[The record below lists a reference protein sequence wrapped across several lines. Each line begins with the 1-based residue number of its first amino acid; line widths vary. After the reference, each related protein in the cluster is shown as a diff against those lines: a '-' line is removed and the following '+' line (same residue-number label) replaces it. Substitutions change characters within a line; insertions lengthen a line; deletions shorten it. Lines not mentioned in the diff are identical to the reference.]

1 MLRRTWFALT
11 VAAAA
16 FFERARAQSRQELAQ
31 QATESLAN
39 TPHKSEDIMMLPQAK
54 LIEILEDADASEFAK
69 AKACQRLA
77 VIGDSAAAPALAA
90 LLGDPKLGHYARFGL
105 EPIPG
110 AAAEQ
115 ALRDALPKLRGH
127 LLIGVIN
134 SIGRRRDV
142 AALEALATL
151 HHHDDAEVQEAAL
164 AALTR
169 IRSPR

>member
-11 VAAAA
+11 VAAG
-16 FFERARAQSRQELAQ
+16 FFSRARAQSRQELAR
-31 QATESLAN
+31 QAAEGLAN
-39 TPHKSEDIMMLPQAK
+39 TPYKSEHIMMLPQAK
-54 LIEILEDADASEFAK
+54 LIEILEDDDASEFAK

-77 VIGDSAAAPALAA
+77 VIGDSSAAPALAA
-90 LLGDPKLGHYARFGL
+90 LLDDPKLGHYARFGL

-110 AAAEQ
+110 AAAER
-115 ALRDALPKLRGH
+115 ALRDALPKLSGN

-134 SIGRRRDV
+134 SIGHRRDI
-142 AALEALATL
+142 AALDALATL
-151 HHHDDAEVQEAAL
+151 RHHDDAEVQEAAL